1 RGVDKGLL
9 VIGRHFDGAGLLV
22 LEGAIMVDEP
32 KPEDLAKLLA
42 AATNWSRILFDAYS
56 LAVAGFI
63 ANILFASGTR
73 PTDRELREMI
83 EAFVPEGDNPP
94 GIHKS

>member
-1 RGVDKGLL
+1 
-9 VIGRHFDGAGLLV
+9 
-22 LEGAIMVDEP
+22 MVDEP

-94 GIHKS
+94 GIHKSVLSHVRQAIELVDRSRGKKQ